1 MREIAAPGFAE
12 KVLRTMDSD
21 MEQAAGCD
29 QFIGAAVVL
38 TDGMASGQVC

>member
-38 TDGMASGQVC
+38 ADGMASGQGC